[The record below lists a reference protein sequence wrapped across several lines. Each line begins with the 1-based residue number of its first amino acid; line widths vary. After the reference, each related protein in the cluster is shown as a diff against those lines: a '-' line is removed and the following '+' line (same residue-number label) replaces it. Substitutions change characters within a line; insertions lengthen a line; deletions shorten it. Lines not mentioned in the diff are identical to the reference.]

1 MHSPNLKSKSSP
13 AYIQTGHIGDEET
26 QMRSRKEVEEEEE
39 VEEVGP
45 HQAVRREEK
54 KWLQIGGWGYQSH
67 WLLSVGVLRETQAQ
81 ADVSGTKGHYS

>member
-39 VEEVGP
+39 EEV
-45 HQAVRREEK
+45 
-54 KWLQIGGWGYQSH
+54 
-67 WLLSVGVLRETQAQ
+67 
-81 ADVSGTKGHYS
+81 